1 MNTASRSGCGRCQ
14 EPAAQYQLWCTRCG
28 NPLPADTWHSAPSST
43 QTQGPLRQSIEL
55 YRRVLDDAARLAQQH
70 DINGSDLATIERL
83 YGGLLARQQEALRQQ
98 ELRDARQHGLN
109 RIRLL
114 IQPHVNQLNSAL
126 DIARQARRDFP
137 DDPVLTDLVQQIEAE
152 QQRRQRLAQSELE
165 AQRLLQNARQLVRN
179 EPAAAK
185 QLLVQGLN
193 LSPQHPELLQTLHQ
207 VEQQLA
213 VARATATAAGNK
225 AAADRSVMEQ
235 LVPAEIIPSQSV
247 PSQPIPLTSSPLTAE
262 VGAPATVAP
271 VNVSGPR
278 EPAEPEVGELGP
290 STWERIVETT
300 SEWSSL
306 LKPFLLD
313 NVGWFVGAFL
323 IIAGFVVLIVAFRQD
338 IGENP
343 ILMWSIVFWTLMS
356 TTGAFFALAYLIR
369 RRYPQLETTSNVLL
383 TIVALLIPLVFAAAA
398 LTTMA
403 V

>member
-1 MNTASRSGCGRCQ
+1 MNTAPRSGCGRCQ
-14 EPAAQYQLWCTRCG
+14 EPAAPYQLWCTRCG
-28 NPLPADTWHSAPSST
+28 NPLPADSWHSAPSST
-43 QTQGPLRQSIEL
+43 QKQGPLRQSIDL
-55 YRRVLDDAARLAQQH
+55 YWRVLDDAKRLSQQP
-70 DINGSDLATIERL
+70 DISNSDLATVQRL
-83 YGGLLARQQEALRQQ
+83 YSGLLAREQHRLRQQ
-98 ELRDARQHGLN
+98 QLEDARDHCLN
-109 RIRLL
+109 RVRLL
-114 IQPHVNQLNSAL
+114 IQPHVNQLKSAL
-126 DIARQARRDFP
+126 EIAQQTRRRFP
-137 DDPVLTDLVQQIEAE
+137 DDAVLADLVHQLTAE
-152 QQRRQRLAQSELE
+152 QVRRRQHLAQSRPQSSVAENK
-165 AQRLLQNARQLVRN
+165 AV
-179 EPAAAK
+179 AAK
-185 QLLVQGLN
+185 QPADELV
-193 LSPQHPELLQTLHQ
+193 
-207 VEQQLA
+207 A
-213 VARATATAAGNK
+213 
-225 AAADRSVMEQ
+225 
-235 LVPAEIIPSQSV
+235 AEIV
-247 PSQPIPLTSSPLTAE
+247 PDQPLVSSPPVIPVEA
-262 VGAPATVAP
+262 APAAITALST
-271 VNVSGPR
+271 NVSGERSPGPVSQTVPVER
-278 EPAEPEVGELGP
+278 VPVERVPVERRPVEPEPVELEPVELEPVELGP